1 MLKFL
6 DRIQTAS
13 MMRMKPFEEYISEKQ
28 NRDNRAAGNNTERK
42 ATNKASSDINAANS
56 NATPVGEAAMAAGS
70 HIKDQD
76 PGVINLG
83 FGVEID
89 TKKMRGPAVDPAVFQ
104 AASQAVQGGVP
115 TQNGYLDFLA
125 ANANAA
131 AAAPAPGTG
140 RHKVDNPVTPKPEVK
155 KAEADQVNVDLGNIN
170 VETNPPAPPKQWPEV
185 VNNQLPQAEGV
196 QQVPSVPAFDNSAV
210 TSRANCRYLGDIE
223 KLALECGVQIQM
235 IARAGTNGEDSG
247 LITCVVYT
255 PESPKPNP
263 YKGFTIDTGMI
274 IDRRAKVFP
283 GIVQTGFED
292 MPAFPVLVPKDDNNE
307 NGKGKN
313 VLNEKL
319 FRDIFTGGVQM
330 VQGMRSMYTP
340 DFMELN
346 KNVAIITMPTN
357 NMNKDIRL
365 TVRNRLMA
373 AMEAGVFESAKQI
386 DPYARFRFKHYDKKT
401 QSFTLTT
408 AGTPYRFCGP
418 VQSTREIEI
427 EFNAEGK
434 AIINTIK

>member
-28 NRDNRAAGNNTERK
+28 NREDRAAGKSNEG
-42 ATNKASSDINAANS
+42 KASNASKDNTAANS

-89 TKKMRGPAVDPAVFQ
+89 TKKMRGPAVDPAIFQ

-155 KAEADQVNVDLGNIN
+155 KAEVDQVNVDLGNIN

-196 QQVPSVPAFDNSAV
+196 QQQAPATPAFDNSAV
-210 TSRANCRYLGDIE
+210 TSRANCRYLSDIE

-365 TVRNRLMA
+365 AVRNRLMA

-401 QSFTLTT
+401 QSFILTT

-427 EFNAEGK
+427 EFTAEGK
-434 AIINTIK
+434 TLINTIK

>member
-1 MLKFL
+1 MFIKLF
-6 DRIQTAS
+6 DRIQSAS
-13 MMRMKPFEEYISEKQ
+13 IMRMNAYDSYHSEDKVREEKS
-28 NRDNRAAGNNTERK
+28 RAAGNNSEP
-42 ATNKASSDINAANS
+42 KASEKKASDDIDAAKND
-56 NATPVGEAAMAAGS
+56 ATPVGEAAMAAGS

-89 TKKMRGPAVDPAVFQ
+89 TKKMRGPAIDPVLFQ
-104 AASQAVQGGVP
+104 AANQAVNPNVP

-125 ANANAA
+125 SAA
-131 AAAPAPGTG
+131 ATPAPGTG
-140 RHKVDNPVTPKPEVK
+140 RHKVDNPEPVKPTVK
-155 KAEADQVNVDLGNIN
+155 KAEVDNVNVDLDNIS
-170 VETNPPAPPKQWPEV
+170 VDTNPPAPPKQWPEV
-185 VNNQLPQAEGV
+185 VNSPLPQAEAA
-196 QQVPSVPAFDNSAV
+196 QQIPSVPAFDNSAV
-210 TSRANCRYLGDIE
+210 TSRANCRYLADIE
-223 KLALECGVQIQM
+223 KLALECGVQLQM
-235 IARAGTNGEDSG
+235 LARTGTNGEDSG
-247 LITCVVYT
+247 LISCIVYT

-263 YKGFTIDTGMI
+263 YKGFTIDTGNI

-283 GIVQTGFED
+283 GIVQYGFED
-292 MPAFPVLVPKDDNNE
+292 MPAYPVLIPKDE
-307 NGKGKN
+307 NGEGKGKN

-319 FRDIFTGGVQM
+319 FKDIFTGGVQM
-330 VQGMRSMYTP
+330 LQGVRSMYTP

-365 TVRNRLMA
+365 AVRNRLMA
-373 AMEAGVFESAKQI
+373 AMEAGVFEAAKKI

-434 AIINTIK
+434 TIINTIK